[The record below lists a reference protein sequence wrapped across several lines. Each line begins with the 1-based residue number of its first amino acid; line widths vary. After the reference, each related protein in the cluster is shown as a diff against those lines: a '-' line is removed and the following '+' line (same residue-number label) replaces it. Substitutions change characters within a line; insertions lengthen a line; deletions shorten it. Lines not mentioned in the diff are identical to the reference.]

1 MNLNSLKVALRY
13 FRAADRYSLLNIL
26 GLTVGI
32 SLFVLMVML
41 LHYELSYDAFH
52 SNKKRFYRFVN
63 MILNRG
69 NIWPIRPCPC
79 LLL

>member
-32 SLFVLMVML
+32 SLFVLDGHAVTL
-41 LHYELSYDAFH
+41 
-52 SNKKRFYRFVN
+52 
-63 MILNRG
+63 
-69 NIWPIRPCPC
+69 
-79 LLL
+79 